1 MRKTYQGSC
10 HCGAVRFAA
19 ELDLSGVTSRC
30 NCSICTKSRFW
41 KTVIPARDFHLL
53 QGEDALSEYRFGG
66 DNIAH
71 RFCHRCGVKTF
82 GRGHLDEIGAFVAV
96 NVACLDDATPEELAA
111 APIKYEDGRNNNW
124 ESPPAVT
131 RYL

>member
-1 MRKTYQGSC
+1 
-10 HCGAVRFAA
+10 V
-19 ELDLSGVTSRC
+19 
-30 NCSICTKSRFW
+30 
-41 KTVIPARDFHLL
+41 
-53 QGEDALSEYRFGG
+53 
-66 DNIAH
+66 
-71 RFCHRCGVKTF
+71 F

-111 APIKYEDGRNNNW
+111 APIKYEGGRNNRW